1 MFLNFVKS
9 LNIIKNY
16 KEYEGY
22 TKVRTP
28 KYMEKLLKTE

>member
-22 TKVRTP
+22 TKVRTS
-28 KYMEKLLKTE
+28 KYLEKLLKTE